1 MTGMPPASDK
11 DTTMQYALLIYENES
26 VYGEG
31 NNEAMHEVI
40 GRHIQFGQA
49 NGHAIRGGQGLQNT
63 DRATTVRTSG
73 GSQSLHDGPF
83 AETREQL
90 GGFYIVEAANL
101 DEAIAIARQIPLA
114 GDGAVEVRPVIPTPD
129 GAAG

>member
-1 MTGMPPASDK
+1 
-11 DTTMQYALLIYENES
+11 MQYALLIYEDES
-26 VYGEG
+26 VYGDG
-31 NNEAMHEVI
+31 QIKVI
-40 GRHIQFGQA
+40 DDVLQGHIAFGQA

-63 DRATTVRTSG
+63 SSATTVRTSAG
-73 GSQSLHDGPF
+73 QQSLHDGPF

-90 GGFYIVEAANL
+90 GGFYVIEAADL

-114 GDGAVEVRPVIPTPD
+114 RDGAVEVRPVMPTPD